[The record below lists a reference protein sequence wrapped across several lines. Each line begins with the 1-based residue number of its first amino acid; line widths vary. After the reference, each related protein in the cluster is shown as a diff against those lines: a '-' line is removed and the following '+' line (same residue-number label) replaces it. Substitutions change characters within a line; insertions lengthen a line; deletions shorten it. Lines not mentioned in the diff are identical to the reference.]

1 MIKPKTSQDLFN
13 KIRSKFSNIQLGDS
27 EGNVTA
33 DPKSAVFFDFEFSEN
48 SDNFGRVSISLADGE
63 NMKVFYNRGLVEKID
78 DEARAN
84 WYSFLKEL
92 KDFAV
97 QHQVSFD
104 VRDITKNSLT
114 QQDFKNLADVNQ
126 TVNTDDN
133 MSEELNR
140 LTKLAG
146 VPVAESL
153 TGTKKSSYEDL
164 DKTRLII
171 RHAQAVDENVP
182 GSRSRQ
188 INSLYIENEQGERF
202 KYPMKHLAGARAM
215 ARHVANGGVP
225 HDDFGKHIIKM
236 SEQIAQLNSFARYA
250 TNKDQLNN
258 SVGDIIEK
266 SKLKLEN
273 MRNYVKNL
281 SKQAHYMKAKESF
294 QPTTIAELD
303 DATRNSLREKFT
315 LRHLDDKVESALP
328 LIHSIM
334 KEYDDK
340 DGEISPPVDHSAMVQ
355 SFLANPE
362 KKLVLRA
369 DPAADK
375 MLSVTKF
382 TNKNTMLSS
391 ILSDIASRMLTRNDE
406 EDRIANFASQ
416 VADDMGNEGAP
427 FFKPDANYTKNKK
440 IAIQLAKRYID
451 DYKKMQQDPAYADEI
466 RQDPGKFAPKK
477 DRQGKTKEDIAQPFE
492 NWANRVE
499 AKVNEGINSLPD
511 QDHAG
516 EKFSKIK
523 DLMSK
528 HFPVGNEAVNSVSTL
543 QALGFGDDELFD
555 QLGDLADNEGPDAC
569 ARQIVRDYVLKM
581 LAMPAAKNYYSP
593 EEHSALTTAVTAN
606 EKDFMKG
613 QNKSDDQFDTA
624 MTQTAMDSVQEASDR
639 PIMIDGKEVD
649 LNTVEYEMQD
659 TGDNIFDLQDARF
672 KDGTELTDEQ
682 MEKLMA
688 DSNFNEWVQQ
698 DYVQRGI
705 ESVAVKEKDEPAD
718 VGMSPQFRDYGMGDE
733 EKEEVKK
740 ILDQNAQSWQEVL
753 AGEKLITFGKLYR
766 ELMSYYMSNGEMP
779 YGVAKA
785 TEGDPETWIM
795 DRLNT
800 LGLIEMVQKETNVN
814 INDEYRFRD
823 WLKKTHNKDVH
834 QLTPQEYAI
843 ISKQYRDEKETQGA
857 KTEGNEFAQ
866 AVQKAK
872 AAGMK
877 PGDKFKVGEK
887 EYTLKDAIELAGMQL
902 EDFDFTA
909 ESVGGGA
916 TVRQMTDLELA
927 NFLHTSVAEVKKDRE
942 AAEEAAEELNQKYAS
957 DNESVKEDELAV
969 LKKLSGI

>member
-27 EGNVTA
+27 AGNVTA

-48 SDNFGRVSISLADGE
+48 SDNFGRVSISIADGE
-63 NMKVFYNRGLVEKID
+63 SMKVFYNQGLVEKID
-78 DEARAN
+78 DTARAD
-84 WYSFLKEL
+84 WYNFLKEL

-97 QHQVSFD
+97 EHQVSFD
-104 VRDITKNSLT
+104 VRDITKSSLT

-140 LTKLAG
+140 LTRLAG
-146 VPVAESL
+146 IPVAESL
-153 TGTKKSSYEDL
+153 RGTKKSSYENL

-171 RHAQAVDENVP
+171 RHAKAVDESVP
-182 GSRSRQ
+182 GARSRQ
-188 INSLYIENEQGERF
+188 INSLYIENAQGERF

-225 HDDFGKHIIKM
+225 HDDFGKHIISM

-266 SKLKLEN
+266 SRLKLEN

-281 SKQAHYMKAKESF
+281 SKQAHYMKTKESF

-315 LRHLDDKVESALP
+315 LKHLDDKVESALP

-334 KEYDDK
+334 KEYDDR

-382 TNKNTMLSS
+382 NNKNTMLSS

-427 FFKPDANYTKNKK
+427 FFKPDENYTKNKK

-451 DYKKMQQDPAYADEI
+451 DYRKMQQNPAYADEV
-466 RQDPGKFAPKK
+466 RQDPSKFAPKK
-477 DRQGKTKEDIAQPFE
+477 DRQGKAKGEGEEFE
-492 NWANRVE
+492 KWANRTE
-499 AKVNEGINSLPD
+499 SKVTEGIHSLPD
-511 QDHAG
+511 EDHAG
-516 EKFSKIK
+516 ENFSKLK
-523 DLMSK
+523 DVMSK
-528 HFPVGNEAVNSVSTL
+528 HFPVGNEAVNAVSTL
-543 QALGFGDDELFD
+543 QGLGFGDDDLFD
-555 QLGDLADNEGPDAC
+555 QLGELADKEGPDAC
-569 ARQIVRDYVLKM
+569 ACDTV
-581 LAMPAAKNYYSP
+581 KNYIMNTLLKSP
-593 EEHSALTTAVTAN
+593 NIQNYYTPEQITALQDAASAADQRAEKQPAMAGEESVAEAAN
-606 EKDFMKG
+606 K
-613 QNKSDDQFDTA
+613 
-624 MTQTAMDSVQEASDR
+624 

-659 TGDNIFDLQDARF
+659 TGDNIFDLQDAKF
-672 KDGTELTDEQ
+672 KDGTELSDEQ
-682 MEKLMA
+682 MEKLMV
-688 DSNFNEWVQQ
+688 DMDFNEWVQQ
-698 DYVQRGI
+698 DHVQRGI
-705 ESVAVKEKDEPAD
+705 ESVQEAPAVDTSDMTMA
-718 VGMSPQFRDYGMGDE
+718 GIGRG
-733 EKEEVKK
+733 EKEEVQK
-740 ILDQNAQSWQEVL
+740 ILDQNAESYQAVL
-753 AGEKLITFGKLYR
+753 AGEGLITFGKLYR
-766 ELMSYYMSNGEMP
+766 ELLSYYMSNGEMP
-779 YGVAKA
+779 YAVAKA
-785 TEGDPETWIM
+785 REGDPEAWIM
-795 DRLNT
+795 DRLDSM
-800 LGLIEMVQKETNVN
+800 GLLETVQKETQVN
-814 INDEYRFRD
+814 IDDEYRFRD
-823 WLKKTHNKDVH
+823 WLKSTHNKEVH
-834 QLTPQEYAI
+834 ALTPQEYTV
-843 ISKQYRDEKETQGA
+843 ISKQYRDEQ
-857 KTEGNEFAQ
+857 
-866 AVQKAK
+866 
-872 AAGMK
+872 
-877 PGDKFKVGEK
+877 DKKK
-887 EYTLKDAIELAGMQL
+887 Q
-902 EDFDFTA
+902 
-909 ESVGGGA
+909 ESVGGGP
-916 TVRQMTDLELA
+916 TVTQMSDLELA

-942 AAEEAAEELNQKYAS
+942 AAEEAAQEINQKYAS

-969 LKKLSGI
+969 IKRLSGI

>member
-33 DPKSAVFFDFEFSEN
+33 DPKSAVFFDFEFSES
-48 SDNFGRVSISLADGE
+48 SDNFGRVSISIADGE
-63 NMKVFYNRGLVEKID
+63 SMKVFYNQGLVEKID
-78 DEARAN
+78 DTARAN

-97 QHQVSFD
+97 EHQISFD
-104 VRDITKNSLT
+104 VRDITKSSLT

-153 TGTKKSSYEDL
+153 TGTKKSSYENL

-225 HDDFGKHIIKM
+225 HDDFGKHIISM

-266 SKLKLEN
+266 SRLKLEN

-281 SKQAHYMKAKESF
+281 SKQAHYMKTKESF

-416 VADDMGNEGAP
+416 VADDMGAEGAP
-427 FFKPDANYTKNKK
+427 FFKPDENYTRNKK

-477 DRQGKTKEDIAQPFE
+477 DRQGKAKGEGEEFE
-492 NWANRVE
+492 KWANRVE
-499 AKVNEGINSLPD
+499 SKVTEGIHSLPD
-511 QDHAG
+511 EDHAG
-516 EKFSKIK
+516 ENFSKLK
-523 DLMSK
+523 DVMSK
-528 HFPVGNEAVNSVSTL
+528 HFPVGNEAVNAVSTL
-543 QALGFGDDELFD
+543 QGLGFGDDDLFD
-555 QLGDLADNEGPDAC
+555 QLGELADKEGPDAC
-569 ARQIVRDYVLKM
+569 ACETV
-581 LAMPAAKNYYSP
+581 KNYIMNTLLKSP
-593 EEHSALTTAVTAN
+593 NIQNYYTPEQITALQDAASAADQRAEKQPAMAGQESVAETSN
-606 EKDFMKG
+606 E
-613 QNKSDDQFDTA
+613 S
-624 MTQTAMDSVQEASDR
+624 
-639 PIMIDGKEVD
+639 IMIDGKQVD

-659 TGDNIFDLQDARF
+659 TGDNIYDLQDAKF
-672 KDGTELTDEQ
+672 TDGTELSRDQ
-682 MEKLMA
+682 LEKLEA
-688 DSNFNEWVQQ
+688 DADFNEWVQQ

-705 ESVAVKEKDEPAD
+705 ESVQEAPAVDTSDMTVA
-718 VGMSPQFRDYGMGDE
+718 GIGRG
-733 EKEEVKK
+733 EKEEVQK
-740 ILDQNAQSWQEVL
+740 ILDQNSESYQAVL
-753 AGEKLITFGKLYR
+753 AGEDLITFGKLYR
-766 ELMSYYMSNGEMP
+766 ELISYYMSNGEMP

-785 TEGDPETWIM
+785 RDGDPEAWIM
-795 DRLNT
+795 DRLDSM
-800 LGLIEMVQKETNVN
+800 GLLETVQKETQVN

-823 WLKKTHNKDVH
+823 WLKTTHNKEVH
-834 QLTPQEYAI
+834 QLTPQEYI
-843 ISKQYRDEKETQGA
+843 IVSKQYRDEKGKQ
-857 KTEGNEFAQ
+857 
-866 AVQKAK
+866 
-872 AAGMK
+872 
-877 PGDKFKVGEK
+877 
-887 EYTLKDAIELAGMQL
+887 
-902 EDFDFTA
+902 
-909 ESVGGGA
+909 ESVSGGP
-916 TVRQMTDLELA
+916 TIQQMSDLELA
-927 NFLHTSVAEVKKDRE
+927 NFLHTSVAEIKKDRE

>member
-48 SDNFGRVSISLADGE
+48 SDNFGRVSISIADGE
-63 NMKVFYNRGLVEKID
+63 SMKVFYNQGLVEKID
-78 DEARAN
+78 DAARAN

-97 QHQVSFD
+97 EHQVSFD
-104 VRDITKNSLT
+104 VRDITKSSLT

-133 MSEELNR
+133 MSEELKR
-140 LTKLAG
+140 ITKLAG
-146 VPVAESL
+146 IPVAESL
-153 TGTKKSSYEDL
+153 TGTKKSSYENL

-171 RHAQAVDENVP
+171 RHAKAVDEDVP
-182 GSRSRQ
+182 GARSRQ

-202 KYPMKHLAGARAM
+202 KYPVKHLAGARAM

-225 HDDFGKHIIKM
+225 HDDFGQHIIKM

-250 TNKDQLNN
+250 ANKDQLNN

-266 SKLKLEN
+266 SRLKLEN

-281 SKQAHYMKAKESF
+281 SKQAHYMTTKESF

-315 LRHLDDKVESALP
+315 LKHLDDKVESALP
-328 LIHSIM
+328 LIHSLM
-334 KEYDDK
+334 QEYDDR
-340 DGEISPPVDHSAMVQ
+340 DGEIPAPVNQSAMVQ

-427 FFKPDANYTKNKK
+427 FFKPDENYTKNKK

-451 DYKKMQQDPAYADEI
+451 DYKKIQQDPAYADEV
-466 RQDPGKFAPKK
+466 RQDPSKFAPKK
-477 DRQGKTKEDIAQPFE
+477 DRQGKAKGESEEFE
-492 NWANRVE
+492 KWANRTE
-499 AKVNEGINSLPD
+499 SKVNEGIHSLPD
-511 QDHAG
+511 EDHAG
-516 EKFSKIK
+516 ENFSKLK
-523 DLMSK
+523 ELMSK
-528 HFPVGNEAVNSVSTL
+528 HFPVGNEAVNAVSTL
-543 QALGFGDDELFD
+543 QGLGFGDDALFD
-555 QLGDLADNEGPDAC
+555 QLGELADKEGPDAC
-569 ARQIVRDYVLKM
+569 ACDTVKDYIMNTLLKS
-581 LAMPAAKNYYSP
+581 PNIQNYYTP
-593 EEHSALTTAVTAN
+593 EQITALQTAASASDNRQGKEA
-606 EKDFMKG
+606 
-613 QNKSDDQFDTA
+613 NKSADHFDTA
-624 MTQTAMDSVQEASDR
+624 MTQTAMDSVQEAANK

-649 LNTVEYEMQD
+649 MLSIKYEMQD
-659 TGDNIFDLQDARF
+659 VGDNIYDLQDAEF
-672 KDGTELTDEQ
+672 TDGTELTPDQ
-682 MEKLMA
+682 LEKLEA
-688 DSNFNEWVQQ
+688 DADFSDLVQQ

-705 ESVAVKEKDEPAD
+705 ESVQEAPAVDTSDMTMA
-718 VGMSPQFRDYGMGDE
+718 GIGRG
-733 EKEEVKK
+733 EKEEVQK
-740 ILDQNAQSWQEVL
+740 ILDQNSESYQAVV
-753 AGEKLITFGKLYR
+753 AGEDLITFGKLYR
-766 ELMSYYMSNGEMP
+766 ELLSYYMSNGEMP
-779 YGVAKA
+779 YGVVKA
-785 TEGDPETWIM
+785 RDGDPETWIM
-795 DRLNT
+795 DRLDSM
-800 LGLIEMVQKETNVN
+800 GLLETVQKEAEAS
-814 INDEYRFRD
+814 IDDQYRFRD
-823 WLKKTHNKDVH
+823 WLKNTHNKEVH
-834 QLTPQEYAI
+834 ALTPQEYTV
-843 ISKQYRDEKETQGA
+843 ISKQYRDEQ
-857 KTEGNEFAQ
+857 
-866 AVQKAK
+866 
-872 AAGMK
+872 
-877 PGDKFKVGEK
+877 DKKK
-887 EYTLKDAIELAGMQL
+887 Q
-902 EDFDFTA
+902 
-909 ESVGGGA
+909 ESVGGGP
-916 TVRQMTDLELA
+916 TVTQMSDLELA

-942 AAEEAAEELNQKYAS
+942 AAEEAAQEINQKYAS

-969 LKKLSGI
+969 IKRLSGI

>member
-48 SDNFGRVSISLADGE
+48 SDNFGRVSISLADG
-63 NMKVFYNRGLVEKID
+63 NHMKVFYNRGLVEKID

-97 QHQVSFD
+97 QHQVTFD

-126 TVNTDDN
+126 TVNTEDN

-146 VPVAESL
+146 MTVAESL
-153 TGTKKSSYEDL
+153 TGTAKSSYENL

-215 ARHVANGGVP
+215 ARHVANSGVP

-236 SEQIAQLNSFARYA
+236 SEQIAQLNSFSRYA

-258 SVGDIIEK
+258 SAGEIIEK

-273 MRNYVKNL
+273 MRTYVKNL

-315 LRHLDDKVESALP
+315 LKHLDDKVESALP

-340 DGEISPPVDHSAMVQ
+340 DGEMSAPVDHSAMVQ
-355 SFLANPE
+355 SFLANPQ

-369 DPAADK
+369 DPTADK
-375 MLSVTKF
+375 MLKITKF

-427 FFKPDANYTKNKK
+427 FFKPDENYTKNKK

-451 DYKKMQQDPAYADEI
+451 DYKKMQQDPNYADEI

-477 DRQGKTKEDIAQPFE
+477 DRQGKTKEDTAQPFE

-499 AKVNEGINSLPD
+499 ARVNEGISSLPD
-511 QDHAG
+511 EDHAG

-555 QLGDLADNEGPDAC
+555 QLGDLADQEGPDAC
-569 ARQIVRDYVLKM
+569 ARQTVRDYVLKM
-581 LAMPAAKNYYSP
+581 LSMPAANNYYSP
-593 EEHSALTTAVTAN
+593 EELSALTNAVTAN
-606 EKDFMKG
+606 EKDFMKSQQPAMAG
-613 QNKSDDQFDTA
+613 QE
-624 MTQTAMDSVQEASDR
+624 SVAEASSES
-639 PIMIDGKEVD
+639 IMIDGKQVD
-649 LNTVEYEMQD
+649 LKTVEYEMQD
-659 TGDNIFDLQDARF
+659 TGDNIFDLQGARF
-672 KDGTELTDEQ
+672 TDGAELTDDQ
-682 MEKLMA
+682 MEKLMVDA
-688 DSNFNEWVQQ
+688 DFNEWVQQ

-705 ESVAVKEKDEPAD
+705 ESVQEAPDSID
-718 VGMSPQFRDYGMGDE
+718 
-733 EKEEVKK
+733 
-740 ILDQNAQSWQEVL
+740 AQ
-753 AGEKLITFGKLYR
+753 
-766 ELMSYYMSNGEMP
+766 
-779 YGVAKA
+779 
-785 TEGDPETWIM
+785 
-795 DRLNT
+795 
-800 LGLIEMVQKETNVN
+800 
-814 INDEYRFRD
+814 YRFRD
-823 WLKKTHNKDVH
+823 WLKNTHNKQVH
-834 QLTPQEYAI
+834 QLTPQEYAV
-843 ISKQYRDEKETQGA
+843 ISKQYRDEEDTQGT

-877 PGDKFKVGEK
+877 AGDKFKVADK

-902 EDFDFTA
+902 EDFDFTP
-909 ESVGGGA
+909 ESVGGGP
-916 TVRQMTDLELA
+916 TIRQMSDLELA

-942 AAEEAAEELNQKYAS
+942 AAEEAAMEINQKYS
-957 DNESVKEDELAV
+957 EDKPVKEDELAAI
-969 LKKLSGI
+969 KRLSGI

>member
-13 KIRSKFSNIQLGDS
+13 KIRSKFSKIQLGDS

-33 DPKSAVFFDFEFSEN
+33 DPASAVFFDFEFSEN
-48 SDNFGRVSISLADGE
+48 SDNFGRVSISLADG
-63 NMKVFYNRGLVEKID
+63 NHMKVFYNRGLVEKID

-84 WYSFLKEL
+84 WYGFLKEL

-97 QHQVSFD
+97 QHQVTFD

-126 TVNTDDN
+126 TVNTEDN

-146 VPVAESL
+146 MTVAESL
-153 TGTKKSSYEDL
+153 TGTAKSSYENL

-215 ARHVANGGVP
+215 ARHVANSGVP

-236 SEQIAQLNSFARYA
+236 SEQIAQLNSFSRYA

-258 SVGDIIEK
+258 SAGEIIEK

-273 MRNYVKNL
+273 MRTYVKNL

-315 LRHLDDKVESALP
+315 LKHLDDKVESALP

-340 DGEISPPVDHSAMVQ
+340 DGEMSAPVDHSAMVQ
-355 SFLANPE
+355 SFLANPQ

-369 DPAADK
+369 DPTADK
-375 MLSVTKF
+375 MLKITKF

-427 FFKPDANYTKNKK
+427 FFKPDENYTKNKK

-451 DYKKMQQDPAYADEI
+451 DYKKMQQDPNYADEI

-499 AKVNEGINSLPD
+499 ARVNEGISSLPD
-511 QDHAG
+511 EDHAG

-555 QLGDLADNEGPDAC
+555 QLGDLADQEGPDAC
-569 ARQIVRDYVLKM
+569 ARQTVRDYVLKM
-581 LAMPAAKNYYSP
+581 LSMPAANNYYSP
-593 EEHSALTTAVTAN
+593 EELSALTNAVTAN
-606 EKDFMKG
+606 EKDFMKSQEPAMAG
-613 QNKSDDQFDTA
+613 QESVAETANK
-624 MTQTAMDSVQEASDR
+624 

-649 LNTVEYEMQD
+649 MLSIEYEMQD

-672 KDGTELTDEQ
+672 KDGTELSDEQ
-682 MEKLMA
+682 MEKLMV
-688 DSNFNEWVQQ
+688 DSDFNEWVQQ

-705 ESVAVKEKDEPAD
+705 ESVQEAPDSID
-718 VGMSPQFRDYGMGDE
+718 
-733 EKEEVKK
+733 
-740 ILDQNAQSWQEVL
+740 DQ
-753 AGEKLITFGKLYR
+753 
-766 ELMSYYMSNGEMP
+766 
-779 YGVAKA
+779 
-785 TEGDPETWIM
+785 
-795 DRLNT
+795 
-800 LGLIEMVQKETNVN
+800 
-814 INDEYRFRD
+814 YRFRD
-823 WLKKTHNKDVH
+823 WLKKTHDKQVH
-834 QLTPQEYAI
+834 ELKPQEYAV
-843 ISKQYRDEKETQGA
+843 ISKQYNDEKAKQGT

-877 PGDKFKVGEK
+877 AGDKFKVADK
-887 EYTLKDAIELAGMQL
+887 EYTLKDAIELAGLQL
-902 EDFDFTA
+902 EDFDFTS
-909 ESVGGGA
+909 ESVGGGP
-916 TVRQMTDLELA
+916 TVTQMSDLELA

-942 AAEEAAEELNQKYAS
+942 AAEEAAQEINQKYAS
-957 DNESVKEDELAV
+957 DNESVKEDELAAI
-969 LKKLSGI
+969 KRLSGI

>member
-48 SDNFGRVSISLADGE
+48 SDNFGRVSISLADG
-63 NMKVFYNRGLVEKID
+63 NHMKVFYNRGLVEKID

-97 QHQVSFD
+97 QHQVTFD

-126 TVNTDDN
+126 TVNTEDN

-146 VPVAESL
+146 MTVAESL
-153 TGTKKSSYEDL
+153 TGTAKSSYENL

-215 ARHVANGGVP
+215 ARHVANSGVP

-236 SEQIAQLNSFARYA
+236 SEQIAQLNSFSRYA

-258 SVGDIIEK
+258 SAGEIIEK

-273 MRNYVKNL
+273 MRTYVKNL

-315 LRHLDDKVESALP
+315 LKHLDDKVESALP

-340 DGEISPPVDHSAMVQ
+340 DGEMSAPVDHSAMVQ
-355 SFLANPE
+355 SFLANPQ

-369 DPAADK
+369 DPTADK
-375 MLSVTKF
+375 MLKITKF

-427 FFKPDANYTKNKK
+427 FFKPDENYTKNKK

-451 DYKKMQQDPAYADEI
+451 DYKKMQQDPNYADEI

-477 DRQGKTKEDIAQPFE
+477 DRQGKTKEDTAQPFE

-499 AKVNEGINSLPD
+499 ARVNEGISSLPD
-511 QDHAG
+511 EDHAG

-555 QLGDLADNEGPDAC
+555 QLGDLADQEGPDAC
-569 ARQIVRDYVLKM
+569 ARQTVRDYVLKM
-581 LAMPAAKNYYSP
+581 LSMPAANNYYSP
-593 EEHSALTTAVTAN
+593 EELSALTNAVTAN
-606 EKDFMKG
+606 EKDFMKSQQPAMAG
-613 QNKSDDQFDTA
+613 QE
-624 MTQTAMDSVQEASDR
+624 SVAEASSES
-639 PIMIDGKEVD
+639 IMIDGKQVD
-649 LNTVEYEMQD
+649 LKTVEYEMQD
-659 TGDNIFDLQDARF
+659 TGDNIFDLQGARF
-672 KDGTELTDEQ
+672 TDGAELTDDQ
-682 MEKLMA
+682 MEKLMVDA
-688 DSNFNEWVQQ
+688 DFNEWVQQ

-705 ESVAVKEKDEPAD
+705 ESVQEAPDSID
-718 VGMSPQFRDYGMGDE
+718 
-733 EKEEVKK
+733 
-740 ILDQNAQSWQEVL
+740 AQ
-753 AGEKLITFGKLYR
+753 
-766 ELMSYYMSNGEMP
+766 
-779 YGVAKA
+779 
-785 TEGDPETWIM
+785 
-795 DRLNT
+795 
-800 LGLIEMVQKETNVN
+800 
-814 INDEYRFRD
+814 YRFRD
-823 WLKKTHNKDVH
+823 WLKNTHNKQVH
-834 QLTPQEYAI
+834 QLTPQEYTV
-843 ISKQYRDEKETQGA
+843 ISKQYRDEEDTQGT

-877 PGDKFKVGEK
+877 AGDKFKVADK

-902 EDFDFTA
+902 EDFDFTP
-909 ESVGGGA
+909 ESVGGGP
-916 TVRQMTDLELA
+916 TIRQMSDLELA

-942 AAEEAAEELNQKYAS
+942 AAEEAAMEINQKYS
-957 DNESVKEDELAV
+957 EDKPVKEDELAAI
-969 LKKLSGI
+969 KRLSGI

>member
-13 KIRSKFSNIQLGDS
+13 KIRSKFANIQLGDS
-27 EGNVTA
+27 TGNVTA
-33 DPKSAVFFDFEFSEN
+33 DPKSAVFFDFEFSES
-48 SDNFGRVSISLADGE
+48 SDNFGRVSISIADGE
-63 NMKVFYNRGLVEKID
+63 SMKVFYNQGLVEKID

-97 QHQVSFD
+97 EHQVGFD
-104 VRDITKNSLT
+104 VRDITKTSLT
-114 QQDFKNLADVNQ
+114 QQDFKNLADVNK
-126 TVNTDDN
+126 TVNTGDN
-133 MSEELNR
+133 MSEELTR

-146 VPVAESL
+146 IAVAEGL
-153 TGTKKSSYEDL
+153 TGTAKSSYESL
-164 DKTRLII
+164 DKTRLIV
-171 RHAQAVDENVP
+171 RHSQAVDEKVP

-202 KYPMKHLAGARAM
+202 KYPMKHLSGARAM

-266 SKLKLEN
+266 SRLKLEN
-273 MRNYVKNL
+273 MRNYIKNI
-281 SKQAHYMKAKESF
+281 SKQGHYMKAKESF
-294 QPTTIAELD
+294 QPATIAELD
-303 DATRNSLREKFT
+303 DETRNSLREKFT

-328 LIHSIM
+328 LIHSLM

-340 DGEISPPVDHSAMVQ
+340 DAVMSQPVVDHSAMVQ

-375 MLSVTKF
+375 MLKITKF

-427 FFKPDANYTKNKK
+427 FFKPDENYTKNKK

-451 DYKKMQQDPAYADEI
+451 DYKKMQQDPAYADEV
-466 RQDPGKFAPKK
+466 RQDPSKFAPKK
-477 DRQGKTKEDIAQPFE
+477 DRQGKAKDESEGFE
-492 NWANRVE
+492 KWTNRVE
-499 AKVNEGINSLPD
+499 SKVIEGINSLPD
-511 QDHAG
+511 EDHAG
-516 EKFSKIK
+516 ENFSKLK
-523 DLMSK
+523 DVMSK
-528 HFPVGNEAVNSVSTL
+528 HFPVGTEGVNAVTTL
-543 QALGFGDDELFD
+543 QGLGFGDDDLFD
-555 QLGDLADNEGPDAC
+555 QLGELAEKEGPDAC
-569 ARQIVRDYVLKM
+569 ACDTV
-581 LAMPAAKNYYSP
+581 KNYIMNTLLKSP
-593 EEHSALTTAVTAN
+593 NIQNYYTPEQITALQDAASASDQRT
-606 EKDFMKG
+606 EKQPAMAG
-613 QNKSDDQFDTA
+613 QE
-624 MTQTAMDSVQEASDR
+624 SVAEASNES
-639 PIMIDGKEVD
+639 IMIDGKQVD

-659 TGDNIFDLQDARF
+659 TGDNIFDLQDAKF
-672 KDGTELTDEQ
+672 VDGTELTDDQ
-682 MEKLMA
+682 MEKLMVDA
-688 DSNFNEWVQQ
+688 DFNEWVQQ

-705 ESVAVKEKDEPAD
+705 ESVQEAPDSID
-718 VGMSPQFRDYGMGDE
+718 
-733 EKEEVKK
+733 
-740 ILDQNAQSWQEVL
+740 DQ
-753 AGEKLITFGKLYR
+753 
-766 ELMSYYMSNGEMP
+766 
-779 YGVAKA
+779 
-785 TEGDPETWIM
+785 
-795 DRLNT
+795 
-800 LGLIEMVQKETNVN
+800 
-814 INDEYRFRD
+814 YRFRD
-823 WLKKTHNKDVH
+823 WLKKTHDKQVH
-834 QLTPQEYAI
+834 ELKPQEYAV
-843 ISKQYRDEKETQGA
+843 ISKQYNDEKAKQGA

-877 PGDKFKVGEK
+877 PGDKFKVADK

-902 EDFDFTA
+902 EDFDFAA

-916 TVRQMTDLELA
+916 TVAQMSDLELA
-927 NFLHTSVAEVKKDRE
+927 NFLNTSVAEVKKDRE
-942 AAEEAAEELNQKYAS
+942 AAEEAAQEINQKYAS

-969 LKKLSGI
+969 IKRLSGI

>member
-33 DPKSAVFFDFEFSEN
+33 DPKLAVFFDFEFSEN

-153 TGTKKSSYEDL
+153 TGTKKSSYENL

-266 SKLKLEN
+266 SRLKLEN

-281 SKQAHYMKAKESF
+281 SKQAHYMKTKESF

-427 FFKPDANYTKNKK
+427 FFKPDVNYTKNKK

-466 RQDPGKFAPKK
+466 RQDPSKFAPKK

-511 QDHAG
+511 EDHAG

-569 ARQIVRDYVLKM
+569 ARQTVRDYVLKM
-581 LAMPAAKNYYSP
+581 LAMPAAKKYYSP
-593 EEHSALTTAVTAN
+593 EEHSALTNAVTAN

-613 QNKSDDQFDTA
+613 QKSDDQFDTA
-624 MTQTAMDSVQEASDR
+624 MTQTAMDSVKEEPVDTSD
-639 PIMIDGKEVD
+639 MH
-649 LNTVEYEMQD
+649 
-659 TGDNIFDLQDARF
+659 
-672 KDGTELTDEQ
+672 
-682 MEKLMA
+682 MA
-688 DSNFNEWVQQ
+688 
-698 DYVQRGI
+698 GI
-705 ESVAVKEKDEPAD
+705 LH
-718 VGMSPQFRDYGMGDE
+718 G
-733 EKEEVKK
+733 EKEEVQK
-740 ILDQNAQSWQEVL
+740 ILDQNAESYKEVL
-753 AGEKLITFGKLYR
+753 AGENLMTFGKLYR
-766 ELMSYYMSNGEMP
+766 ELLSYYMSNGEMP
-779 YGVAKA
+779 YGTVKGND
-785 TEGDPETWIM
+785 GDPEEWIYN
-795 DRLNT
+795 RLEQ
-800 LGLIEMVQKETNVN
+800 LGLMEMVQKEGS
-814 INDEYRFRD
+814 IDDEYKFRD
-823 WLKKTHNKDVH
+823 WLKKTHNKEVH
-834 QLTPQEYAI
+834 ELKPQEYAI
-843 ISKQYRDEKETQGA
+843 ISKQYRDEQGA
-857 KTEGNEFAQ
+857 KNEGNEFAQ

>member
-33 DPKSAVFFDFEFSEN
+33 DPKLAVFFDFEFSEN

-153 TGTKKSSYEDL
+153 TGTKKSSYENL

-266 SKLKLEN
+266 SRLKLEN

-281 SKQAHYMKAKESF
+281 SKQAHYMKTKESF

-427 FFKPDANYTKNKK
+427 FFKPDVNYTKNKK

-466 RQDPGKFAPKK
+466 RQDPSKFAPKK

-511 QDHAG
+511 EDHAG

-569 ARQIVRDYVLKM
+569 ARQTVRDYVLKM
-581 LAMPAAKNYYSP
+581 LAMPAAKKYYSP
-593 EEHSALTTAVTAN
+593 KEHSALTNAVTAN

-613 QNKSDDQFDTA
+613 QKSDDQFDTA
-624 MTQTAMDSVQEASDR
+624 MTQTAMDSVKEEPVDTSD
-639 PIMIDGKEVD
+639 MH
-649 LNTVEYEMQD
+649 
-659 TGDNIFDLQDARF
+659 
-672 KDGTELTDEQ
+672 
-682 MEKLMA
+682 MA
-688 DSNFNEWVQQ
+688 
-698 DYVQRGI
+698 GI
-705 ESVAVKEKDEPAD
+705 LH
-718 VGMSPQFRDYGMGDE
+718 G
-733 EKEEVKK
+733 EKEEVQK
-740 ILDQNAQSWQEVL
+740 ILDQNAESYKEVL
-753 AGEKLITFGKLYR
+753 AGENLMTFGKLYR
-766 ELMSYYMSNGEMP
+766 ELLSYYMSNGEMP
-779 YGVAKA
+779 YGTVKGND
-785 TEGDPETWIM
+785 GDPEEWIYN
-795 DRLNT
+795 RLEQ
-800 LGLIEMVQKETNVN
+800 LGLMEMVQKEGS
-814 INDEYRFRD
+814 IDDEYKFRD
-823 WLKKTHNKDVH
+823 WLKKTHNKEVH
-834 QLTPQEYAI
+834 ELKPQEYAI
-843 ISKQYRDEKETQGA
+843 ISKQYRDEQGA
-857 KTEGNEFAQ
+857 KNEGNEFAQ

>member
-48 SDNFGRVSISLADGE
+48 SDNFGRVSISLADGKH
-63 NMKVFYNRGLVEKID
+63 MKVFYNRGLVEKID

-84 WYSFLKEL
+84 WYGFLKEL

-97 QHQVSFD
+97 QHQVTFD

-126 TVNTDDN
+126 TVNTEDN

-146 VPVAESL
+146 MTVAESL
-153 TGTKKSSYEDL
+153 TGTAKSSYENL

-215 ARHVANGGVP
+215 ARHVANSGVP

-236 SEQIAQLNSFARYA
+236 SEQIAQLNSFSRYA

-258 SVGDIIEK
+258 SAGEIIEK

-273 MRNYVKNL
+273 MRTYVKNL

-315 LRHLDDKVESALP
+315 LKHLDDKVESALP

-340 DGEISPPVDHSAMVQ
+340 DGEMSAPVDHSAMVQ
-355 SFLANPE
+355 SFLANPQ

-369 DPAADK
+369 DPTADK
-375 MLSVTKF
+375 MLKITKF

-427 FFKPDANYTKNKK
+427 FFKPDENYTKNKK

-451 DYKKMQQDPAYADEI
+451 DYKKMQQDPNYADEI

-477 DRQGKTKEDIAQPFE
+477 DRQGKTKEDTAQPFE

-499 AKVNEGINSLPD
+499 ARVNEGISSLPD
-511 QDHAG
+511 EDHAG

-543 QALGFGDDELFD
+543 QALGFGDDDLFD
-555 QLGDLADNEGPDAC
+555 QLGDLADQEGPDAC
-569 ARQIVRDYVLKM
+569 ARQTVRDYVLKM
-581 LAMPAAKNYYSP
+581 LSMPAANNYYSP
-593 EEHSALTTAVTAN
+593 EELSALTNAVTAN
-606 EKDFMKG
+606 EKDFMKSQQPAMAG
-613 QNKSDDQFDTA
+613 QE
-624 MTQTAMDSVQEASDR
+624 SVAEASSES
-639 PIMIDGKEVD
+639 IMIDGKQVD
-649 LNTVEYEMQD
+649 LKTVEYEMQD

-672 KDGTELTDEQ
+672 TDGAELTDDQ
-682 MEKLMA
+682 MEKLMVDA
-688 DSNFNEWVQQ
+688 DFNEWVQQ

-705 ESVAVKEKDEPAD
+705 ESVQEAPDSID
-718 VGMSPQFRDYGMGDE
+718 
-733 EKEEVKK
+733 
-740 ILDQNAQSWQEVL
+740 AQ
-753 AGEKLITFGKLYR
+753 
-766 ELMSYYMSNGEMP
+766 
-779 YGVAKA
+779 
-785 TEGDPETWIM
+785 
-795 DRLNT
+795 
-800 LGLIEMVQKETNVN
+800 
-814 INDEYRFRD
+814 YRFRD
-823 WLKKTHNKDVH
+823 WLKNTHNKQVH
-834 QLTPQEYAI
+834 QLTPQEYAV
-843 ISKQYRDEKETQGA
+843 ISKQYRDEEDTQGT

-877 PGDKFKVGEK
+877 AGDKFKVADK

-902 EDFDFTA
+902 EDFDFTP
-909 ESVGGGA
+909 ESVGGGP
-916 TVRQMTDLELA
+916 TIRQMSDLELA

-942 AAEEAAEELNQKYAS
+942 AAEEAAMEINQKYS
-957 DNESVKEDELAV
+957 EDKPVKEDELAAI
-969 LKKLSGI
+969 KRLSGI